1 MSPSGPVGS
10 NPTPA
15 APLLGGHFGARLGHL
30 LAPRRRASL
39 DPPPLALHM
48 IDGMV
53 APDELRGLMRHW
65 PHGVSVLTVDFEG
78 NRMGVTVSSLVS
90 LSLDPPL
97 VGVSIGK
104 TASCYEIL
112 RRSGEWAVSLLGGDQ
127 AELAARFA

>member
-65 PHGVSVLTVDFEG
+65 PHGVSVLTVDYEG
-78 NRMGVTVSSLVS
+78 DRMGVTVSSLVS

-97 VGVSIGK
+97 VRVSIGK
-104 TASCYEIL
+104 EASCYELL
-112 RRSGEWAVSLLGGDQ
+112 RRAGAWSISP
-127 AELAARFA
+127 LAGHQSQLA